1 MPDANYTRE
10 IPVLASYANVRLLGY
25 VHTSYAQRNI
35 SLVRKDIETYA
46 AWPTESTNSDLAVRG
61 IFFDEAPQQYS
72 AQSLTYLQNLT
83 DLVKQLK
90 GFGPNG
96 FVSCKNSLKFDSL
109 IAIAPL
115 YDAPLAS
122 PSRFFC
128 FILGLPMPFAWR
140 SRQTLH
146 LLFFWIFLFLGFDVC
161 LCSGL
166 LP

>member
-1 MPDANYTRE
+1 MNFTVVINPGNGPGPNSLPDANYTRE

-83 DLVKQLK
+83 DLVKELK
-90 GFGPNG
+90 GFGSNG
-96 FVSCKNSLKFDSL
+96 FVS
-109 IAIAPL
+109 
-115 YDAPLAS
+115 
-122 PSRFFC
+122 
-128 FILGLPMPFAWR
+128 
-140 SRQTLH
+140 
-146 LLFFWIFLFLGFDVC
+146 
-161 LCSGL
+161 
-166 LP
+166 